1 LRKAQKL
8 FCGLTKSLSFEII
21 KTMQIKI
28 IAVGKLKEKSYQQI
42 SDEFTKR
49 IRPYC
54 SEKIIEIPAENLKN
68 VSTDKIAREKEAQKI
83 LQNISDD
90 DFVITLEIE
99 GKCFSS
105 EEFAAKIKE
114 LSNSG
119 LSQISFVIGG
129 ATGLDESV
137 KQRSNLALSFSKMT
151 FTHQFVRLILEEQI
165 YRAFKII
172 NNEPYHK

>member
-1 LRKAQKL
+1 
-8 FCGLTKSLSFEII
+8 
-21 KTMQIKI
+21 MQIKI
-28 IAVGKLKEKSYQQI
+28 ISTGKLKEKSYQQI

-54 SEKIIEIPAENLKN
+54 SEKIIEIQAENLKT
-68 VSTDKIAREKEAQKI
+68 VSTEKIAREKEAQRI
-83 LQNISDD
+83 MLHIAED

-99 GKCFSS
+99 GKTLSS
-105 EEFAAKIKE
+105 EEFAQKIKQ
-114 LSNSG
+114 LTNSG
-119 LSQISFVIGG
+119 LNQITFVIGG

-137 KQRSNLALSFSKMT
+137 KQRSDLALSFSKMT

>member
-1 LRKAQKL
+1 
-8 FCGLTKSLSFEII
+8 
-21 KTMQIKI
+21 MQIKI
-28 IAVGKLKEKSYQQI
+28 ISTGKLKEKSYQQI

-54 SEKIIEIPAENLKN
+54 SEKIIEIQAENLKT
-68 VSTDKIAREKEAQKI
+68 VSTEKIAREKEAQRI
-83 LQNISDD
+83 IPHIADD

-99 GKCFSS
+99 GKTFSS
-105 EEFAAKIKE
+105 EEFAQKIKQ

-119 LSQISFVIGG
+119 LSQITFIIGG
-129 ATGLDESV
+129 ATGLDESI
-137 KQRSNLALSFSKMT
+137 KQRSDLALSFSKMT